1 MTIIWDFLGIWN
13 NRKNDFL
20 LNVMG
25 IQTTPFEFILCIYLY
40 SFTLFTLFTM
50 SSVIQE
56 MLDSI
61 LPESVKQGKLYGDWI
76 VEASALMEK
85 QLYADLQNC
94 EDEEDKNGAVK
105 DFVYD
110 FWTQLSVSEDE
121 FQATFSDQLQNVEI
135 EDVKVPTFKTSNTE
149 TPEKIVNPRTG
160 NKIKFGGRL
169 FKTLVKDG
177 LLHGD
182 GTYTENGQTIFE
194 EYEAKKAPK
203 IPHPTRKGGTIV
215 LDGKKFNEL
224 INEGWVYDAEEKT
237 WTEPE
242 KEESEEASEEVDED
256 KTEEASEETDSEKS
270 EEEDKTEEA
279 DSEKSEEEEPKSSRK
294 APRKN
299 SKKSPKQSPRS
310 SPEKPSEE
318 EKEMVPHP
326 TRKGRELVKGGRGFN
341 AFLKKD
347 WKYDDETKTW
357 EKPE

>member
-1 MTIIWDFLGIWN
+1 MSA
-13 NRKNDFL
+13 
-20 LNVMG
+20 V
-25 IQTTPFEFILCIYLY
+25 FE
-40 SFTLFTLFTM
+40 
-50 SSVIQE
+50 E

-61 LPESVKQGKLYGDWI
+61 LPDSVKQGELYTQWLAE
-76 VEASALMEK
+76 VSALMEK
-85 QLYADLQNC
+85 QLFADLQNC
-94 EDEEDKNGAVK
+94 EDEEDKNGAKK

-110 FWTQLSVSEDE
+110 FWTQLSTYTEDE
-121 FQATFSDQLQNVEI
+121 FQAKYSEQLQNVEI

-182 GTYTENGQTIFE
+182 GTFTENGQTIFE

-224 INEGWVYDAEEKT
+224 IGDGWVYDAEEKT

-242 KEESEEASEEVDED
+242 KEESEEASEKEES
-256 KTEEASEETDSEKS
+256 EEASEEVDEESSEESSEDSSEDSDSDSEKL
-270 EEEDKTEEA
+270 
-279 DSEKSEEEEPKSSRK
+279 EEEEPKSSRK

-341 AFLKKD
+341 AFLKRD

>member
-1 MTIIWDFLGIWN
+1 MSA
-13 NRKNDFL
+13 
-20 LNVMG
+20 V
-25 IQTTPFEFILCIYLY
+25 FE
-40 SFTLFTLFTM
+40 
-50 SSVIQE
+50 E

-61 LPESVKQGKLYGDWI
+61 LPDSVKQGKLYSQWLA
-76 VEASALMEK
+76 EAVALMER
-85 QLYADLQNC
+85 QLFADLQNC
-94 EDEEDKNGAVK
+94 EDEEDKNGAKK

-110 FWTQLSVSEDE
+110 FWTQLSAYTEDE
-121 FQATFSDQLQNVEI
+121 FQATFSKQLQHIEI

-182 GTYTENGQTIFE
+182 GTLTENGQTIFE

-215 LDGKKFNEL
+215 LDGRKFNEL
-224 INEGWVYDAEEKT
+224 IDDGWVYDAEEKT

-256 KTEEASEETDSEKS
+256 KTEEASEESSEDSDSDSEKL
-270 EEEDKTEEA
+270 
-279 DSEKSEEEEPKSSRK
+279 EEEEPKSSRK

>member
-1 MTIIWDFLGIWN
+1 MSA
-13 NRKNDFL
+13 
-20 LNVMG
+20 V
-25 IQTTPFEFILCIYLY
+25 FEEI
-40 SFTLFTLFTM
+40 
-50 SSVIQE
+50 
-56 MLDSI
+56 LDSI
-61 LPESVKQGKLYGDWI
+61 LPDSVKQGKLYSRWLA
-76 VEASALMEK
+76 EAVALMEK
-85 QLYADLQNC
+85 QLFADLQNC
-94 EDEEDKNGAVK
+94 EDEEDKNGAKK

-110 FWTQLSVSEDE
+110 FWTQLSTYTEDE
-121 FQATFSDQLQNVEI
+121 FQAKYSEQLQNVEI

-182 GTYTENGQTIFE
+182 GTFTENGQTIFE

-224 INEGWVYDAEEKT
+224 IDDGWVYDAEEKT

-242 KEESEEASEEVDED
+242 KEESEEASSEEVDED
-256 KTEEASEETDSEKS
+256 KIEESSEESSEDSDSDSE
-270 EEEDKTEEA
+270 
-279 DSEKSEEEEPKSSRK
+279 SEKSEEEEPKSSRK

-299 SKKSPKQSPRS
+299 PKKSPKQSPRS